1 MKMKDC
7 LWFRFVKCL
16 FEALLAGTL
25 FFAVLPCTF
34 DGFGFTAIVA
44 VLAVT
49 LGRVRRFV
57 SGVEANFPWRGGGQ
71 Y

>member
-1 MKMKDC
+1 MRELSKV
-7 LWFRFVKCL
+7 LHA
-16 FEALLAGTL
+16 ETL

-44 VLAVT
+44 VLAIM

-57 SGVEANFPWRGGGQ
+57 SGVEANFPWRGVDNINCS
-71 Y
+71 

>member
-1 MKMKDC
+1 MRELSKV
-7 LWFRFVKCL
+7 LHA
-16 FEALLAGTL
+16 ETL

-57 SGVEANFPWRGGGQ
+57 SDVEAVLPWWGG
-71 Y
+71 

>member
-1 MKMKDC
+1 MRELSKVLHAK
-7 LWFRFVKCL
+7 
-16 FEALLAGTL
+16 TL

-44 VLAVT
+44 VLAIT

-57 SGVEANFPWRGGGQ
+57 SGVEAVLPWRGWVDGTNCS
-71 Y
+71 

>member
-1 MKMKDC
+1 ME
-7 LWFRFVKCL
+7 LFVKTKDSLVLVCEMPF

-25 FFAVLPCTF
+25 FFAVLPCSF

-57 SGVEANFPWRGGGQ
+57 SGVEAVLP
-71 Y
+71 

>member
-1 MKMKDC
+1 MRE
-7 LWFRFVKCL
+7 LSRV
-16 FEALLAGTL
+16 LLAETL

-34 DGFGFTAIVA
+34 DGFGFTVIVA

-57 SGVEANFPWRGGGQ
+57 SDVEAVLPWWGGQ